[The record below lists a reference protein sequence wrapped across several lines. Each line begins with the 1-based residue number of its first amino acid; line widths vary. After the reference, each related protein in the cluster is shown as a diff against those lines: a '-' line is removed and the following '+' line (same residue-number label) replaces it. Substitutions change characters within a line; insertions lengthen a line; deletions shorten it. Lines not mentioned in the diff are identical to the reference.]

1 LKKNILD
8 GVSSDGEVLMMLLQL
23 IQTSVTQRMLSA
35 PMVTITS
42 LIALIIIGA
51 IIIFIA
57 GVFIFFLPAI
67 IVAGIVWWL
76 TGSRLMAGVAF
87 LIISVLSLVKR
98 K

>member
-1 LKKNILD
+1 
-8 GVSSDGEVLMMLLQL
+8 MMLLQL
-23 IQTSVTQRMLSA
+23 IQTSVIQKMLSA
-35 PMVTITS
+35 PMVTVAS

-57 GVFIFFLPAI
+57 GVLIFFLPAI

-87 LIISVLSLVKR
+87 LIISALSLAKR